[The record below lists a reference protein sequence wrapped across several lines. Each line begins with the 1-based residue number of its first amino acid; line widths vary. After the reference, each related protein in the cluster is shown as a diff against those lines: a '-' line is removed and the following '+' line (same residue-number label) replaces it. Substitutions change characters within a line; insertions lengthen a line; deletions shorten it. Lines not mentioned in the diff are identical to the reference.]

1 MGRNV
6 VAILAQEW
14 LVSQL
19 ETARWAAMADLI
31 QAIGRVRLMSRFSQK
46 EQP

>member
-1 MGRNV
+1 M

-19 ETARWAAMADLI
+19 ETAGWAAMADLI
-31 QAIGRVRLMSRFSQK
+31 QAIGRRVR
-46 EQP
+46 